1 MIYAVLL
8 LHYMEFYSAKNVIA
22 IETSGLYLLI
32 SMAASNK
39 NNLCGNENMS
49 PQKWLNP

>member
-1 MIYAVLL
+1 MMMIYAVLL

-39 NNLCGNENMS
+39 NNLCGNENMK
-49 PQKWLNP
+49 PQK